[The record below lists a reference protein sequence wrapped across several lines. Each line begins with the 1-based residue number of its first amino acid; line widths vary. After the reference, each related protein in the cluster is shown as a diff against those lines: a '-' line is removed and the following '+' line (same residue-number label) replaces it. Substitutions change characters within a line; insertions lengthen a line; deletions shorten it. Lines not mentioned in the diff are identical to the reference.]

1 MSVSFGKA
9 AYAKVI
15 QRLIERIYHQS
26 PLQDSIYE
34 QAIKWFDE
42 KDLRDQKATELEQ
55 QLFLFENR
63 QQQCKKGDQAAVAR
77 NLKQAE

>member
-34 QAIKWFDE
+34 QAIKSG
-42 KDLRDQKATELEQ
+42 KQ
-55 QLFLFENR
+55 N
-63 QQQCKKGDQAAVAR
+63 KKTNIIQ
-77 NLKQAE
+77 NNIYN

>member
-1 MSVSFGKA
+1 MSLSFGKA

-42 KDLRDQKATELEQ
+42 KDYRDQKATE
-55 QLFLFENR
+55 
-63 QQQCKKGDQAAVAR
+63 
-77 NLKQAE
+77 